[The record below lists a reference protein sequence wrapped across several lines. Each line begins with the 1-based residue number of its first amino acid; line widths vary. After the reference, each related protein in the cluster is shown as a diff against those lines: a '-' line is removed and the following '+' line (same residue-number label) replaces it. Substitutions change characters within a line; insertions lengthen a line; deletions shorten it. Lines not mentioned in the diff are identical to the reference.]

1 MLRGIRKASSNWLG
15 KSVMALVVGLLV
27 VSFAIWG
34 IGDMFQGFGRSAF
47 ATVGGT
53 EVSIE
58 QFRQLYNDRLQRLG
72 RQFGRPIS
80 LDQARALGLDRQIV
94 RQIISEMVLDEKVR
108 ALKLSVSD
116 AEVSRRITSD
126 QNFLG
131 TDGKFDHDRF
141 LGLIRQAGYTE
152 QRFILETRK
161 EMLQRQLEGTVTG
174 PSLLPKAMVEAADR
188 FQNEQRSIEYA
199 LLDQEQA
206 GEIPEPEAD
215 VLAKFYDER
224 KALFRAPEYRKVV
237 VVSLIPA
244 DQAQWI
250 EISDA
255 DIRQAYEDRK
265 ARYTTPERRHVQQMV
280 FPNADQARA
289 AAERIA
295 KGETFDAI
303 AKERGLSDTDI
314 DLGTLTKAAMIDKAI
329 AEAAFA
335 LKEGEIS
342 APVQGRFGTVLVRVV
357 AIEPEQVT
365 PFESVAGQ
373 IKTDLATER
382 AKADILNVYDKME
395 DERSIGTPLAEA
407 AEKLK
412 LAVRTIEIDSGG
424 RDPSNEAVTKVPDAQ
439 RVFTGAFSTEVGA
452 ENAPLQFEGG
462 YVWYEVSGITPAR
475 ERSLDEVKDEVVKRW
490 HDDQVAAKLR
500 AKANEL
506 LDQIKSGKPFAD
518 VLVGAS
524 LTVETKAELK
534 RGAAAAPLSA
544 RGVEA
549 VFRTA
554 KDATGAAEAEQ
565 PSEQVIFRVTD
576 IVVPTLDLASAE
588 TKRIQETL
596 NQSMNDDVLGQ
607 YITQLESDIGVKIN
621 QAALRQVVTGQSGTD
636 N

>member
-1 MLRGIRKASSNWLG
+1 
-15 KSVMALVVGLLV
+15 
-27 VSFAIWG
+27 
-34 IGDMFQGFGRSAF
+34 
-47 ATVGGT
+47 
-53 EVSIE
+53 
-58 QFRQLYNDRLQRLG
+58 
-72 RQFGRPIS
+72 
-80 LDQARALGLDRQIV
+80 
-94 RQIISEMVLDEKVR
+94 MVLDEKVR

-126 QNFLG
+126 PSFQGN
-131 TDGKFDHDRF
+131 DGKFDHGRF

-161 EMLQRQLEGTVTG
+161 EMLQRQLEGTIAG
-174 PSLLPKAMVEAADR
+174 PTLVPKAMVEAADR

-199 LLDQEQA
+199 LLDEEQA

-215 VLAKFYDER
+215 ALAKFYEER
-224 KALFRAPEYRKVV
+224 KALFRAAEYRKVV

-250 EISDA
+250 EVSDA
-255 DIRQAYEDRK
+255 DIRKAYEDRLS
-265 ARYTTPERRHVQQMV
+265 RYTTPERRHVQQMV
-280 FPNADQARA
+280 FPNADDARA
-289 AAERIA
+289 AADRIA

-303 AKERGLSDTDI
+303 AKERGLSETDI

-335 LKEGEIS
+335 LKQGEIS
-342 APVQGRFGTVLVRVV
+342 APVKGRFGTALVRVV

-365 PFESVAGQ
+365 PFESVSGQ

-412 LAVRTIEIDSGG
+412 LAVRTIEIDRGG
-424 RDPSNEAVTKVPDAQ
+424 RDPSNEPVTKIPDAQ

-462 YVWYEVSGITPAR
+462 YVWYEVTGITPAR
-475 ERSLDEVKDEVVKRW
+475 DRPLDEVKEDVVKRW
-490 HDDQVAAKLR
+490 HDDQVATRLR
-500 AKANEL
+500 TKAGEL
-506 LDQIKSGKPFAD
+506 LDQIKGGKSFAD
-518 VLVGAS
+518 VMAGAS
-524 LTVETKAELK
+524 LTVETKTGLK

-544 RGVEA
+544 RGIEA
-549 VFRTA
+549 VFRTE
-554 KDATGAAEAEQ
+554 KDAAGTAEAEQ
-565 PSEQVIFRVTD
+565 PSEQIVFRVTD
-576 IVVPTLDLASAE
+576 IIVPTLDLAAAE

-596 NQSMNDDVLGQ
+596 DQSMNNDVLGQ
-607 YITQLESDIGVKIN
+607 YITQIESEIGVKIN
-621 QAALRQVVTGQSGTD
+621 EAALRQVVTGQSSTD